1 MAEGLRFL
9 VTSSWGVT
17 KRLMVQQRPEVEME
31 GRDPHWPRG
40 RREKGQGRA
49 QEERHRGQERGQ
61 GLCLRGPPLP
71 VCLGGFVWNPGRQES
86 CRQTLEM
93 ARPRKDP
100 VCRGIFPGW
109 PGNGTARPAT
119 WHWLS
124 LLTHE
129 PHHST
134 GWRETRPGTRRAE
147 HPSHGGTSPHPP
159 APRLWPLITAPLP
172 ARQVPWGAGHPP
184 GPGLGSGPCRLPL
197 PSPGSGSG
205 PRGDESPGMGRPLGQ
220 LP

>member
-1 MAEGLRFL
+1 
-9 VTSSWGVT
+9 
-17 KRLMVQQRPEVEME
+17 MVQQRPEVEME
-31 GRDPHWPRG
+31 GRDPHWLRG

-61 GLCLRGPPLP
+61 GLCLRGPPPP

-86 CRQTLEM
+86 CRQTLET

-100 VCRGIFPGW
+100 VCSGIFPGW

-119 WHWLS
+119 WHWLP

-129 PHHST
+129 PHRST
-134 GWRETRPGTRRAE
+134 GWRETRPGTWQAE
-147 HPSHGGTSPHPP
+147 HPSHGDTPSTSTLTLASDYRSTPCPAGPMGGRTPTRARSRFRALLPPP
-159 APRLWPLITAPLP
+159 AQPRLRVRP
-172 ARQVPWGAGHPP
+172 PWGREPQT
-184 GPGLGSGPCRLPL
+184 
-197 PSPGSGSG
+197 
-205 PRGDESPGMGRPLGQ
+205 GRPLGQ